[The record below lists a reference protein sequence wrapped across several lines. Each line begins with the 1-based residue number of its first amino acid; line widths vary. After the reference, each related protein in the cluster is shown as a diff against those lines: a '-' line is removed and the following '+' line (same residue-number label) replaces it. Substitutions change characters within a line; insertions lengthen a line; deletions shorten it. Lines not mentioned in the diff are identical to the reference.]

1 MAKITNVGV
10 HIVESAD
17 AAADVAGS
25 GQIWVDNQTPNQ
37 LKFTDDAGTDF
48 GLSPSFISAQQT
60 VTADTVL
67 AVAHGLGTKPSN
79 VVVTLICTADNL
91 GFVASTADEIFYDT
105 PTFGSADRGA
115 TWYMDA
121 TNITINQSSTIP
133 VINSD
138 VDSGSIDVSKFK
150 WIVRAWL

>member
-17 AAADVAGS
+17 AISDTSGE

-48 GLSPSFISAQQT
+48 GISPTFISSEQT
-60 VTADTVL
+60 VTVDTAL
-67 AVAHGLGTKPSN
+67 NVAHGLGAKPTEYTI
-79 VVVTLICTADNL
+79 TLICKTADANYSV
-91 GFVASTADEIFYDT
+91 GDEIMVNNTSHSGSDQGYTSCCDT
-105 PTFGSADRGA
+105 SNVSIIQA
-115 TWYMDA
+115 
-121 TNITINQSSTIP
+121 NEIQ
-133 VINSD
+133 VINKTSFD
-138 VDSGSIDVSKFK
+138 KSGLDVSDWR